1 MDAITDLP
9 GYRITE
15 QLYAGSR
22 TLVYRGVRE
31 SDRTPV
37 VIKVLR
43 NEYPSLSELVQF
55 RNQYI
60 IAQNLNIPSIV
71 KPLDLVPYKNAYA
84 LIMEDFGGVSLCT
97 YAQVAMDKNPSSESI
112 SLENF
117 LDLALQL
124 ADILHYLYENKVIH
138 KDIKPANILINPD
151 SKQIKLINFS
161 ISSLLPKE
169 TQEIHNP
176 NIIEGTLA
184 YLSPEQTG
192 RMNRGTDYRSDF
204 YSLGVTFYELLTKQ
218 LPFRSD
224 DPMELVHDHLAQQPI
239 PVHQIKPAVPLIL
252 SQIVSKLMAKTAD
265 NRYQSAL
272 GLKHDL
278 EICLAQLQKTGN
290 IETFALGTR
299 DITDH
304 FLIPEK
310 LYGRETEV
318 DNLLAAFERVSTGCT
333 EIMLV
338 AGFSGIGKSALVQE
352 VYKPI
357 TKARGYFIT
366 GKFDQFQRNV
376 PYAAV
381 VKAFKSLVKQ
391 LLTES
396 ETQLTTW
403 KEKLLAAFGDNGQ
416 IIIDVIPDVELIVG
430 KQPLV
435 QELGATES
443 QNRFN
448 LVFQKFIRVFC
459 SVEHPLVIFLDDLQ
473 WADSATLKLLQVMM
487 ADEETKY
494 LFLLGAYRDNEVSR
508 AHPLIMTLEALQNQG
523 ATINHIT
530 LAPLDIEHI
539 TNLIADTVRRDRAS
553 VILLAELVVSKTQ
566 GNPFFVNQFLR
577 TLYEEN
583 LLIFNSEQRNW
594 DWNISEIEAVGIT
607 DNVVELMVG
616 KLRKM
621 PASTQQVLRL
631 AACVGNSFDLNTLSI
646 VNEKSTTETFQ
657 ELLPAIQDGLILATS
672 KLGVTG
678 EEIVQSH
685 LVITTYKFLH
695 DRVQQ
700 AAYTLIEETSKK
712 TVHLQIGRLLW
723 QNTSPEKRAEV
734 IFAIVDHLNLGI
746 ELISNQS
753 ERTEIAKLNLIAGQK
768 AKAATAYESAIK
780 YLQAGLRLLVKDSW
794 NSQYEVTL
802 ALHEE
807 AAEVAFLRGDFDR
820 MQKLAEVVQNC
831 AKTLLDKIKV
841 YEVQIQA
848 YMSQNKL
855 LEALNTALQ
864 VLKLLGVE
872 FPSQVNP
879 SDIEQAVGK
888 TASILNGKRIEDLI
902 DLPPM
907 SDPYKLA
914 AMKLLSSIFAPV
926 YMAAPAL
933 LPLTLCKQVDLSVQY
948 GNASVSPFAY
958 ANYGLLLCGIV
969 GDIDSGYQLGQLALS
984 LLSRLNAQEI
994 KAKTLFIVNV
1004 FIRHWKEDLRET
1016 LEPLVSVYSSG
1027 LETGDLEYAGYGLMV
1042 YSYFAYFTGKE
1053 LTALEKEM
1061 GTYRNATYRIK
1072 QETALNFQEIY
1083 WQAVLNLLGRSEDPC
1098 RLQGKAYDEQR
1109 RLPLHQQAN
1118 DNLGVVFLYLNKF
1131 LLCYLF
1137 ENYSEG
1143 IENTTITE
1151 KYLDALVGLPLIP
1164 VFHFYDSLVWL
1175 AVYSDTP
1182 QSEQQG
1188 ILDRVQANQ
1197 EKMQK
1202 WAHHAPMNYLHKF
1215 YLVEAERHRVLGEKV
1230 EAMEMYD
1237 KAIAMAQEN
1246 EYINEEALAHELAAK
1261 FYLSWGKETIAQVYM
1276 QNAHYSYQIWGATAK
1291 VEDLE
1296 EKYPQFLARTSVKTT
1311 SQTNVN
1317 RKTIKPTTTSTNLGD
1332 TLDLATVMKASQ
1344 AISGEIVLSNLLTRL
1359 MKIAIENAGAEKGFL
1374 ILEKAGNWT
1383 IEAEGSVNRNEVSV
1397 LRSLPL
1403 NATADSSE
1411 IPLLATAIANYV
1423 IRTQEN
1429 VVLNNATEEGQFTQD
1444 PYVAATKPKS
1454 ILCTPLLHQGKLTGI
1469 FYLENNLIEGAFTT
1483 NRLEL
1488 LKLLSAQIAISIEN
1502 AQLYD
1507 QLEEYSRTQER
1518 KVIERTQELQQEIAV
1533 RIQTEIALSQSEEK
1547 FSTAFRSSPS
1557 PIAIARYAEGRYIEV
1572 NDSFLNT
1579 FSYSREDVIG
1589 FTPIELNL
1597 WAHLEESDRY
1607 KQLLQESGVIRNQ
1620 EFDCRTSSGE
1630 VRKMLVS
1637 ADIIEL
1643 GGETCILLVTNDI
1656 TERQRVEEALKESE
1670 GKYRDLVETS
1680 QDMIWSLDAEG
1691 RITFVNAAVKHIF
1704 GYSPEEM
1711 IGRQFS
1717 DFKPPEQLPKDNE
1730 IFQRILSGE
1739 SVFQYETIQLAK
1751 DSRPIN
1757 LRINSIVVRDSQGK
1771 VLGITGTASDIT
1783 ASKKAEAALQ
1793 QAKEVADAANKAKS
1807 EFLSKMSHELRTPL
1821 NAILGF
1827 TQVLARDSSL
1837 SHIQQE
1843 QIGIISRSGEHL
1855 LTLINDVLEMSKI
1868 EAGRITLNPTSFDLY
1883 HLLHSLEE
1891 MLKLKADSKGLQL
1904 SLHINSNI
1912 PQYVKTDESKL
1923 RQVLINLLGNAIKFT
1938 AKGSITLRV
1947 AAISAKQK
1955 SPTDNEPRT
1964 ITFEVEDTGHG
1975 IAPTEVDSLFEAFV
1989 QTDAGRKS
1997 QEGTGL
2003 GLPISR
2009 QFVQLMG
2016 GDITVSSTLN
2026 RGTIFSF
2033 DIQISSPEMAEVQPR
2048 QSRRRVIGLEPN
2060 QPSYRILAVDDK
2072 WESRLLLVHLL
2083 EPLGLEV
2090 REAANGQEAI
2100 TIWETWKP
2108 HLIWMDMQMPVI
2120 DGYEATRQIKAKIQE
2135 EATVIVALT
2144 ASAFEE
2150 ERAIVLSSGCD
2161 DFVSKPFR
2169 EEVIFAK
2176 MAEHLGVQYIYEDL
2190 SNFTLSQFGDQ
2201 DLSVKTGEETEILTT
2216 TLAAMPTE
2224 WVIQLHEGAIDADAD
2239 LILSLVATI
2248 PESDAF
2254 SAEVLADWVNNFR
2267 FDKITSL
2274 TEKLIP

>member
-1 MDAITDLP
+1 
-9 GYRITE
+9 
-15 QLYAGSR
+15 
-22 TLVYRGVRE
+22 
-31 SDRTPV
+31 
-37 VIKVLR
+37 
-43 NEYPSLSELVQF
+43 
-55 RNQYI
+55 
-60 IAQNLNIPSIV
+60 
-71 KPLDLVPYKNAYA
+71 
-84 LIMEDFGGVSLCT
+84 
-97 YAQVAMDKNPSSESI
+97 
-112 SLENF
+112 
-117 LDLALQL
+117 
-124 ADILHYLYENKVIH
+124 
-138 KDIKPANILINPD
+138 
-151 SKQIKLINFS
+151 
-161 ISSLLPKE
+161 
-169 TQEIHNP
+169 
-176 NIIEGTLA
+176 
-184 YLSPEQTG
+184 
-192 RMNRGTDYRSDF
+192 
-204 YSLGVTFYELLTKQ
+204 
-218 LPFRSD
+218 
-224 DPMELVHDHLAQQPI
+224 
-239 PVHQIKPAVPLIL
+239 
-252 SQIVSKLMAKTAD
+252 
-265 NRYQSAL
+265 
-272 GLKHDL
+272 
-278 EICLAQLQKTGN
+278 
-290 IETFALGTR
+290 
-299 DITDH
+299 
-304 FLIPEK
+304 
-310 LYGRETEV
+310 
-318 DNLLAAFERVSTGCT
+318 
-333 EIMLV
+333 
-338 AGFSGIGKSALVQE
+338 
-352 VYKPI
+352 
-357 TKARGYFIT
+357 
-366 GKFDQFQRNV
+366 
-376 PYAAV
+376 
-381 VKAFKSLVKQ
+381 
-391 LLTES
+391 
-396 ETQLTTW
+396 
-403 KEKLLAAFGDNGQ
+403 
-416 IIIDVIPDVELIVG
+416 
-430 KQPLV
+430 
-435 QELGATES
+435 
-443 QNRFN
+443 
-448 LVFQKFIRVFC
+448 
-459 SVEHPLVIFLDDLQ
+459 
-473 WADSATLKLLQVMM
+473 
-487 ADEETKY
+487 
-494 LFLLGAYRDNEVSR
+494 
-508 AHPLIMTLEALQNQG
+508 
-523 ATINHIT
+523 
-530 LAPLDIEHI
+530 
-539 TNLIADTVRRDRAS
+539 
-553 VILLAELVVSKTQ
+553 
-566 GNPFFVNQFLR
+566 
-577 TLYEEN
+577 
-583 LLIFNSEQRNW
+583 
-594 DWNISEIEAVGIT
+594 
-607 DNVVELMVG
+607 
-616 KLRKM
+616 
-621 PASTQQVLRL
+621 
-631 AACVGNSFDLNTLSI
+631 
-646 VNEKSTTETFQ
+646 
-657 ELLPAIQDGLILATS
+657 
-672 KLGVTG
+672 
-678 EEIVQSH
+678 
-685 LVITTYKFLH
+685 
-695 DRVQQ
+695 
-700 AAYTLIEETSKK
+700 
-712 TVHLQIGRLLW
+712 
-723 QNTSPEKRAEV
+723 
-734 IFAIVDHLNLGI
+734 
-746 ELISNQS
+746 
-753 ERTEIAKLNLIAGQK
+753 
-768 AKAATAYESAIK
+768 
-780 YLQAGLRLLVKDSW
+780 
-794 NSQYEVTL
+794 
-802 ALHEE
+802 
-807 AAEVAFLRGDFDR
+807 
-820 MQKLAEVVQNC
+820 
-831 AKTLLDKIKV
+831 
-841 YEVQIQA
+841 
-848 YMSQNKL
+848 
-855 LEALNTALQ
+855 
-864 VLKLLGVE
+864 
-872 FPSQVNP
+872 
-879 SDIEQAVGK
+879 
-888 TASILNGKRIEDLI
+888 
-902 DLPPM
+902 
-907 SDPYKLA
+907 
-914 AMKLLSSIFAPV
+914 
-926 YMAAPAL
+926 
-933 LPLTLCKQVDLSVQY
+933 
-948 GNASVSPFAY
+948 
-958 ANYGLLLCGIV
+958 
-969 GDIDSGYQLGQLALS
+969 
-984 LLSRLNAQEI
+984 
-994 KAKTLFIVNV
+994 
-1004 FIRHWKEDLRET
+1004 
-1016 LEPLVSVYSSG
+1016 
-1027 LETGDLEYAGYGLMV
+1027 
-1042 YSYFAYFTGKE
+1042 
-1053 LTALEKEM
+1053 
-1061 GTYRNATYRIK
+1061 
-1072 QETALNFQEIY
+1072 
-1083 WQAVLNLLGRSEDPC
+1083 
-1098 RLQGKAYDEQR
+1098 
-1109 RLPLHQQAN
+1109 
-1118 DNLGVVFLYLNKF
+1118 
-1131 LLCYLF
+1131 
-1137 ENYSEG
+1137 
-1143 IENTTITE
+1143 
-1151 KYLDALVGLPLIP
+1151 
-1164 VFHFYDSLVWL
+1164 
-1175 AVYSDTP
+1175 
-1182 QSEQQG
+1182 
-1188 ILDRVQANQ
+1188 
-1197 EKMQK
+1197 MQK

-1215 YLVEAERHRVLGEKV
+1215 NLVEAERHRVLGEKI

-1237 KAIAMAQEN
+1237 KAIALAKEN

-1276 QNAHYSYQIWGATAK
+1276 QNAHYSYQIWGAIAK

-1296 EKYPQFLARTSVKTT
+1296 EKYPQFLARTAVKTT

-1317 RKTIKPTTTSTNLGD
+1317 RKTTRPITTSTNLGD

-1344 AISGEIVLSNLLTRL
+1344 AISGEIVLSKLLTRL
-1359 MKIAIENAGAEKGFL
+1359 MKIAIENAGAQKGFL

-1383 IEAEGSVNRNEVSV
+1383 IEAEGSVNRDEVSV

-1429 VVLNNATEEGQFTQD
+1429 VVLNNATEEGQFTRD

-1557 PIAIARYAEGRYIEV
+1557 PIAIARYADGRYIEV
-1572 NDSFLNT
+1572 NDSFLST
-1579 FSYSREDVIG
+1579 FSYSREEVIG
-1589 FTPIELNL
+1589 FTPLELNL

-1643 GGETCILLVTNDI
+1643 GGEACILLVTNDI

-1670 GKYRDLVETS
+1670 SKYRDLVETS
-1680 QDMIWSLDAEG
+1680 QDIIWSLDPEG
-1691 RITFVNAAVKHIF
+1691 RYTFVNAAVKHIF
-1704 GYSPEEM
+1704 GYCPEEM
-1711 IGRQFS
+1711 TGRKFS

-1730 IFQRILSGE
+1730 IFQRMLSGE

-1757 LRINSIVVRDSQGK
+1757 LRINSIVARDSQGNI
-1771 VLGITGTASDIT
+1771 LGITGTASDIT

-1891 MLKLKADSKGLQL
+1891 MLRLKADSKGLQL

-1938 AKGSITLRV
+1938 AKGSVTLRV

-2060 QPSYRILAVDDK
+2060 QPSYRILVVDDK

-2083 EPLGLEV
+2083 EPLGFEV

-2176 MAEHLGVQYIYEDL
+2176 MAEHLGVQYTYEDL
-2190 SNFTLSQFGDQ
+2190 PNFTLSQFGGQ
-2201 DLSVKTGEETEILTT
+2201 DLSVKAGEETEFLRT
-2216 TLAAMPTE
+2216 TLAAMPAE
-2224 WVIQLHEGAIDADAD
+2224 WVIQLHQAAIDADAD

-2267 FDKITSL
+2267 FDKITTL